1 MPSSAQTLPS
11 FPRSIPAQVPDPWPC
26 FGLCFGNNML
36 PPSFPIP
43 SPSPAF
49 HQHSEATILCCS
61 PCPPP
66 QQLDH
71 PHPLPPSSPA
81 QPLTSP
87 LTKCLLVVQALR
99 LQEGPWQNTQ
109 PPGCPQSVPPPPAVA
124 LALGVKGLAGP
135 PCPKPI
141 LSPTSAQ
148 GSTGNREGVKLLS
161 RDLASPHMGG
171 SAQGAG
177 DSAAGVPVVP
187 EPCHAVPCQ
196 GRFSL
201 PTVLSV
207 QSPLSWPPLFP
218 SLNSPPHTTNLSPP
232 CNLLRVTVVGS
243 GHGHKGHGGSEATEQ
258 PQPHG
263 AA

>member
-1 MPSSAQTLPS
+1 
-11 FPRSIPAQVPDPWPC
+11 
-26 FGLCFGNNML
+26 ML
-36 PPSFPIP
+36 
-43 SPSPAF
+43 
-49 HQHSEATILCCS
+49 Q
-61 PCPPP
+61 
-66 QQLDH
+66 
-71 PHPLPPSSPA
+71 PPSSPA
-81 QPLTSP
+81 AAGPPASTAS
-87 LTKCLLVVQALR
+87 LLPCSATHLPTDEMFAGCASTAAARGALA
-99 LQEGPWQNTQ
+99 EHTA
-109 PPGCPQSVPPPPAVA
+109 PGMPTECAPPPAVA